1 MPLETPE
8 PLRRVET
15 RETPQGRQ
23 ASQEMRRSVSRRSE
37 SRHAGDGETYAREEP
52 MENDDEDAESDGAE
66 GDSLAEDEFSRQQM
80 IYAAQ
85 QRNMGLLS
93 QVMDEDQL
101 ERHMASRRGT
111 LNKASVRKLINH
123 VLSQSVNQHFVMAA
137 SGVGKVFVGEM
148 VEQGTCFLICSRS
161 SQSPGGAKRDGGD
174 QACPP
179 LRGVPPL
186 QAHTRAP
193 GALPAGHLERRRGTR
208 TSPPHVLD
216 TLYTHYGAP
225 KELTKKS
232 RTRFC
237 SRPPTPSICS
247 AVMPSALGRLRS
259 QPPSPIRI
267 AAVCEWPDS
276 TARCSGVFPRR
287 SAGLRQFHHVLDTR
301 LGGRRPVAARGGV
314 EQRTNHGIVAGTRRT
329 VAGLARRRT

>member
-23 ASQEMRRSVSRRSE
+23 ASQELRRSVSRRSE
-37 SRHAGDGETYAREEP
+37 SRPAGDGETYAREEP

-148 VEQGTCFLICSRS
+148 VEQARKVQEERKDTGAIKPVHLYEAYRRYKLTQERPGHYPPGS
-161 SQSPGGAKRDGGD
+161 SSGA
-174 QACPP
+174 
-179 LRGVPPL
+179 
-186 QAHTRAP
+186 
-193 GALPAGHLERRRGTR
+193 AGLGRRRR
-208 TSPPHVLD
+208 M
-216 TLYTHYGAP
+216 
-225 KELTKKS
+225 
-232 RTRFC
+232 F
-237 SRPPTPSICS
+237 
-247 AVMPSALGRLRS
+247 
-259 QPPSPIRI
+259 
-267 AAVCEWPDS
+267 
-276 TARCSGVFPRR
+276 
-287 SAGLRQFHHVLDTR
+287 
-301 LGGRRPVAARGGV
+301 
-314 EQRTNHGIVAGTRRT
+314 
-329 VAGLARRRT
+329 

>member
-148 VEQGTCFLICSRS
+148 VEQGTCFFFLLTQLAKSRRSEKRRGRS
-161 SQSPGGAKRDGGD
+161 SLS
-174 QACPP
+174 
-179 LRGVPPL
+179 
-186 QAHTRAP
+186 
-193 GALPAGHLERRRGTR
+193 
-208 TSPPHVLD
+208 TS
-216 TLYTHYGAP
+216 
-225 KELTKKS
+225 
-232 RTRFC
+232 
-237 SRPPTPSICS
+237 
-247 AVMPSALGRLRS
+247 
-259 QPPSPIRI
+259 
-267 AAVCEWPDS
+267 
-276 TARCSGVFPRR
+276 
-287 SAGLRQFHHVLDTR
+287 
-301 LGGRRPVAARGGV
+301 
-314 EQRTNHGIVAGTRRT
+314 TRRT
-329 VAGLARRRT
+329 AATSSHKSARGTTRRAPRAAPRDSDVAAACFRYPIYSLRCTKRVDQKVAHTLLLQAADTFHLLGGDAVGIGAVAVAAALADQDRSRLRMARLDREVQRRISETVRGAASVSPRT

>member
-23 ASQEMRRSVSRRSE
+23 ASQELRRSVSRRSE
-37 SRHAGDGETYAREEP
+37 SRPAGDGETYAREEP

-148 VEQGTCFLICSRS
+148 VEQGTYFLIFF
-161 SQSPGGAKRDGGD
+161 
-174 QACPP
+174 
-179 LRGVPPL
+179 
-186 QAHTRAP
+186 AHTARKVQEERKDTGAIKPVHLYEAYRRYKLTQERP
-193 GALPAGHLERRRGTR
+193 GHYPPGSSSGAAGLGRRRR
-208 TSPPHVLD
+208 M
-216 TLYTHYGAP
+216 
-225 KELTKKS
+225 
-232 RTRFC
+232 F
-237 SRPPTPSICS
+237 
-247 AVMPSALGRLRS
+247 
-259 QPPSPIRI
+259 
-267 AAVCEWPDS
+267 
-276 TARCSGVFPRR
+276 
-287 SAGLRQFHHVLDTR
+287 
-301 LGGRRPVAARGGV
+301 
-314 EQRTNHGIVAGTRRT
+314 
-329 VAGLARRRT
+329 